1 MPGEVTAQD
10 DLSLLERV
18 KARDRAAFTTLMERH
33 LPGLFRYASALAH
46 GAPQAEDAVQE
57 AFATLWR
64 SAESFRGESSLR
76 AWLRTITRNALAR
89 QLRKKA
95 DEPADT
101 EPLDELAEHAG
112 WGASDSV
119 AARLE
124 DRDLVRRVFDTLSPA
139 DRELLWLV
147 EVDGLSLEEA
157 AVATASSLAAT
168 KSRLHR
174 ARLRF
179 LSAARLEGP

>member
-1 MPGEVTAQD
+1 MPGEDTEQD
-10 DLSLLERV
+10 DLSLVARV
-18 KARDRAAFTTLMERH
+18 ATRDRAAFTTLMERH
-33 LPGLFRYASALAH
+33 LAGLFRYASLLAH

-64 SAESFRGESSLR
+64 DAGSFRGESSLR
-76 AWLRTITRNALAR
+76 SWLRTITRNALAR

-95 DEPADT
+95 DEPAEI
-101 EPLDELAEHAG
+101 EPLDELAEQAG
-112 WGASDSV
+112 WGAADAVS
-119 AARLE
+119 ARLE
-124 DRDLVRRVFDTLSPA
+124 DRDLVRRVFETLTPA
-139 DRELLWLV
+139 DRELLWLI

-157 AVATASSLAAT
+157 AAATASSLAAI

-179 LSAARLEGP
+179 MSAARSEVP